1 MLCSRCPTPLSKRLY
16 DPARQTAF
24 ASDYCGMAPTISLH
38 GSITMRIHPR
48 DTSRC
53 VADTTLAWDGH
64 GPFQLVARIGV
75 RNIRDYFRSA
85 PSTRVQ

>member
-16 DPARQTAF
+16 DPARQTTF
-24 ASDYCGMAPTISLH
+24 ASDYCDHIAAWLDHDPSERH
-38 GSITMRIHPR
+38 VPMRGGH
-48 DTSRC
+48 DS
-53 VADTTLAWDGH
+53 VVDGH

-75 RNIRDYFRSA
+75 RNIWDYFRSA